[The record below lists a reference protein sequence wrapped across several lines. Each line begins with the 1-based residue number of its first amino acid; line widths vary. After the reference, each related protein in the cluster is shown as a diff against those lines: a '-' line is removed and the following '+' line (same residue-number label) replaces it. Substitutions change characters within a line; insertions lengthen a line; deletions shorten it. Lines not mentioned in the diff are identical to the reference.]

1 MVSELSGD
9 VEHFVNRIKQMPL
22 SEAIFECIGPILDKN
37 SDLESIAIFIA
48 KKSVKLNPSSYLFA
62 DSTAV
67 QGEKKILSRAQN
79 WVDPHAIKSCRTD
92 RDSDDRDDRD
102 GQPPTYKHSQARS
115 RTGTRP
121 Q

>member
-22 SEAIFECIGPILDKN
+22 SEAIIECIGPILDKN

-79 WVDPHAIKSCRTD
+79 WVENGFVLNGHKYNLESPFTWDHPGDVSRNH
-92 RDSDDRDDRD
+92 
-102 GQPPTYKHSQARS
+102 QYKYHVLLLLK
-115 RTGTRP
+115 
-121 Q
+121 